1 MPCNLVTSPFSNL
14 NSIIVLQDGRDG
26 RKGLARHEKL
36 MMLLTALW
44 NCSLVPANTK
54 QLGQNLGVCCK
65 QTLGVY
71 VLQARGA
78 VVARWS

>member
-1 MPCNLVTSPFSNL
+1 MSSIRAVWSPAFDNR
-14 NSIIVLQDGRDG
+14 NMMVVPQDGRDG

-54 QLGQNLGVCCK
+54 LLGQNLGV
-65 QTLGVY
+65 
-71 VLQARGA
+71 
-78 VVARWS
+78 